1 MQIAMARRS
10 LLRTQDLALK
20 ISSADGGKKVNRAKI
35 SIVIVKSNS
44 IIITSWEIKLP
55 KMKEKSIARN
65 VIKITIRGN
74 GSGNPFA
81 N

>member
-10 LLRTQDLALK
+10 LQRTQDLALK

-55 KMKEKSIARN
+55 KMRKKAS
-65 VIKITIRGN
+65 RGM
-74 GSGNPFA
+74 
-81 N
+81 